1 MLNSGRE
8 IALMRFEPS
17 FDIYFIPW
25 HAILSVC
32 VICITTVVI
41 KAITSWEHTECQ
53 TFTPLIYYSPCE
65 VGPDSFCL

>member
-1 MLNSGRE
+1 MLNSDRE
-8 IALMRFEPS
+8 IALVRLEPS

-41 KAITSWEHTECQ
+41 KAITS
-53 TFTPLIYYSPCE
+53 
-65 VGPDSFCL
+65 

>member
-8 IALMRFEPS
+8 IALVRFEPS

-32 VICITTVVI
+32 VICITTVVV
-41 KAITSWEHTECQ
+41 KAITSWAHTECQ

-65 VGPDSFCL
+65 VGPDNFRL